1 MAKQTSDVTPA
12 ELKQFLDDYQINASE
27 LARRLGT
34 TRGAP
39 CRWMNGNRNP
49 PPYLR
54 RALDSIAEELEA
66 ERAEA

>member
-1 MAKQTSDVTPA
+1 VAKQESDITPQ
-12 ELKQFLDDYQINASE
+12 ELQQFLDDYEINASE

-39 CRWMNGNRNP
+39 CRWLSGNRTP

-54 RALDSIAEELEA
+54 RALDSIAEELMT
-66 ERAEA
+66 ERG

>member
-1 MAKQTSDVTPA
+1 MAKQESDITPQ
-12 ELKQFLDDYQINASE
+12 ELQQFLDDYEINASE

-39 CRWMNGNRNP
+39 CRWLAGNRTP

-54 RALDSIAEELEA
+54 RALDSIAEELMT
-66 ERAEA
+66 ERG